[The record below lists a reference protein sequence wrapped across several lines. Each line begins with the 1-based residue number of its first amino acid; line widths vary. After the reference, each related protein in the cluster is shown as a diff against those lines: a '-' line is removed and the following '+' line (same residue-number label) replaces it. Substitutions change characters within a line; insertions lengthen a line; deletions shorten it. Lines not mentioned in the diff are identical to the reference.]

1 MKVVILGAGISGHTA
16 ALLLRR
22 KLSRKHEVVVISPN
36 KKWNWIPSN
45 IWVGVGKMQ
54 PSQVT
59 FDLPK
64 VYKRARIEFHQA
76 KAVEI
81 YPEGTGESSRAY
93 VLAESTDEA
102 TPGKQVKI
110 DYDFLI
116 NATGPR
122 LNFAATP
129 GLGPDAFSHSVCT
142 ADHAHSTA
150 LALHSLIQEMKAGQK
165 KTFVVGTGHGLCT
178 CEGAAFEYVFNLE
191 FELRQKGVRENA
203 RIIFLTNEAD
213 LGDFGVGGLQ
223 LKSGGFVT
231 PSKVFAESL
240 FVERD
245 VNWITGAHVHKVEP
259 GKLEYETLDGA
270 HESLS
275 FDFAM
280 LLPPFTGVPLK
291 AFDKAGTDI
300 SSRLFSPAGFMKVD
314 ADYTPKPFEQWD
326 PNDWPKTY
334 QTSYK
339 NVFAIGIAF
348 APPHQISQPRKSKN
362 GTLIAPAPPRTGM
375 PSAIM
380 GRIVANSIVDMI
392 NGVSDHPTHAASMS
406 EIGAACVASAGASAL
421 NGSAVSMTMYPIVP
435 DFKTYPKI
443 GRNLRHT
450 TGELGSAGHWIKT
463 LLHYAF
469 LYKARALPLWWVIPE

>member
-1 MKVVILGAGISGHTA
+1 MRVVILGAGISGHTA

-22 KLSRKHEVVVISPN
+22 KLARKHEVIVVSPN
-36 KKWNWIPSN
+36 SQWNWIPSN
-45 IWVGVGKMQ
+45 IWVGVGKMK
-54 PSQVT
+54 PADVT
-59 FDLPK
+59 FDLEA

-76 KAVEI
+76 KATDI
-81 YPEGTGESSRAY
+81 YPEGSHETPNPH
-93 VLAESTDEA
+93 VLIESTDSSN
-102 TPGKQVKI
+102 PGRQSKI
-110 DYDFLI
+110 EYDYLI

-129 GLGPDAFSHSVCT
+129 GLGPEGFTHSVCT
-142 ADHAHSTA
+142 VDHANKTA
-150 LALHSLIQEMKAGQK
+150 IELDKLIDEMKAGQK

-178 CEGAAFEYVFNLE
+178 CEGAAFEYTFNLE

-203 RIIFLTNEAD
+203 RIIYLSNEAE

-223 LKSGGFVT
+223 LKTGGFVT

-245 VNWITGAHVHKVEP
+245 VNWIVGAHVHKVE
-259 GKLEYETLDGA
+259 KNQLEYETLDGV
-270 HESLS
+270 HDSLN

-291 AFDKAGTDI
+291 AFNKAGEDI
-300 SSRLFSPAGFMKVD
+300 SSQLFNPAGFMKVD
-314 ADYTPKPFEQWD
+314 ADYNAKTYEQWV
-326 PNDWPKTY
+326 PEDWPKTY

-339 NVFAIGIAF
+339 NIFAIGIAF

-362 GTLIAPAPPRTGM
+362 GTVIAPAPPRTGM

-392 NGVSDHPTHAASMS
+392 TGASEKPTYAASMT
-406 EIGAACVASAGASAL
+406 EIGAACVASAGANAFI
-421 NGSAVSMTMYPIVP
+421 GSAASMTMYPIVP
-435 DFKTYPKI
+435 DYKTYPKI
-443 GRNLRHT
+443 GRSLVHT
-450 TGELGSAGHWIKT
+450 TGEIGAAGHWIKT

-469 LYKARALPLWWVIPE
+469 IYKAKALPFWWIIPE